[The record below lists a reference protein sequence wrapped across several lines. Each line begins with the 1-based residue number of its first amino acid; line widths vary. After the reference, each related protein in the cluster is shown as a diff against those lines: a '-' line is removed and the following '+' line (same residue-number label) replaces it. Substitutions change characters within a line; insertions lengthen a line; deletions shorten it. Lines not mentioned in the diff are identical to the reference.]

1 MEILDKIK
9 DVAKFAGERANDAY
23 ETTKLKS
30 RIHSENKEISKDLE
44 RIGVIFFKKIKS
56 GEISADEE
64 LQAIIDRI
72 DVHNQNIIELRE
84 ALVSLANE

>member
-56 GEISADEE
+56 
-64 LQAIIDRI
+64 
-72 DVHNQNIIELRE
+72 
-84 ALVSLANE
+84 

>member
-1 MEILDKIK
+1 MK
-9 DVAKFAGERANDAY
+9 
-23 ETTKLKS
+23 
-30 RIHSENKEISKDLE
+30 ISKDLE

-56 GEISADEE
+56 GEIAADEE
-64 LQAIIDRI
+64 LQNIIDRI